1 MTLPPTLPTSRPRW
15 LALAGICLLLLTLGG
30 LLSHAPGAIDVGSPG
45 HEAAFTAFGCAA
57 VAIYFAVVLLVLHR
71 AQPRIAIWLVLA
83 VALGMR
89 LIVLAGPPFRSSD
102 IYRYVR
108 DGEVQNAGI
117 NPYRY
122 VPADPALQTLRDPA
136 IYPHINRADYA
147 HTIYPPA
154 AQLLFRAV
162 AAISPTTLTMR
173 LAMLG
178 FDLLAILIVLRLLTV
193 AGIDPARVLIYAWN
207 PLVVWELP
215 GNGHVDAA
223 AIGCIALALL
233 AWTRRRDGWTGA
245 ALAAAVLVKFLP
257 LALVPAFWRR
267 RAAWRWDWRLPV
279 VMLAITI
286 GLYAL
291 YARVGWQVFGF
302 LPGYTSEEG
311 LGNGQGIFWLDA
323 LSRLITLPPYAGRVW
338 LALVAIGL
346 GGLAVWMMRIRPQPA
361 ARDPVVAARDIGI
374 LACAMVIAITPHYP
388 WYFAWLALPGCLA
401 PSAAIIWLSAAAFLQ
416 NHDPFGDYTV
426 QMAAIYLPFLALLV
440 VDLKR
445 RGATIPHPA
454 PILRSTP

>member
-1 MTLPPTLPTSRPRW
+1 MILPPSLPTSRPLW
-15 LALAGICLLLLTLGG
+15 LALAGGGLLLLTLGG
-30 LLSHAPGAIDVGSPG
+30 LLSHAPGSIDVGSSG

-57 VAIYFAVVLLVLHR
+57 VAIYFAAVLLVLHR
-71 AQPRIAIWLVLA
+71 TQQRVAIWLVLA
-83 VALGMR
+83 IALTMR

-102 IYRYVR
+102 IFRYVW

-122 VPADPALQTLRDPA
+122 VPADLALRSLRDPA

-147 HTIYPPA
+147 HTIYPPV

-162 AAISPTTLTMR
+162 AAISPTTLAMR
-173 LAMLG
+173 LAMLA
-178 FDLLAILIVLRLLTV
+178 FDLLAILVVVRLLAA
-193 AGIDPARVLIYAWN
+193 AGIDRARVLIYAWN

-257 LALVPAFWRR
+257 LAVFPAFWRR
-267 RAAWRWDWRLPV
+267 WDWRMPL
-279 VMLAITI
+279 VMLVMIL
-286 GLYAL
+286 GCYAL
-291 YARVGWQVFGF
+291 YASVGWHVLGF

-311 LGNGQGIFWLDA
+311 LGNGQGILWLEA
-323 LSRLITLPPYAGRVW
+323 LSRVTPLPRYAGAVW
-338 LALVAIGL
+338 FAVVALAL
-346 GGLAVWMMRIRPQPA
+346 GGLAVWMMLLRPQPA
-361 ARDPVVAARDIGI
+361 QRDLVAAARDIGI
-374 LACAMVIAITPHYP
+374 LACATVIAITPHYP
-388 WYFAWLALPGCLA
+388 WYFAWLALPCCLA

-416 NHDPFGDYTV
+416 NHDPFGDYVV
-426 QMAAIYLPFLALLV
+426 QMACIYLPFLALLV
-440 VDLKR
+440 IDLKR
-445 RGATIPHPA
+445 RGAAMSHTAQA
-454 PILRSTP
+454 PILRSTT